1 MVTYKQIAGD
11 RIAVILDNKVVGHI
25 NQKGDGF
32 QYVPKAS
39 KMAGVVHHT
48 IDAVKAS
55 LEHGYDRERYIIVDL
70 DGTVA
75 ERDPIQPFDD
85 RSIIW
90 RLPIKPIVELVL
102 DLYASGYGII
112 FVTGR
117 KYNTRVKT
125 VAWIETHMKLEEGN
139 DYHLFMRGDDDN
151 RADHEIKLQ
160 IWENCIKN
168 KFPSVKFV
176 LDDRSQVVK
185 MWRAQ
190 GLTCLQVAE
199 GDF

>member
-1 MVTYKQIAGD
+1 MEYEID
-11 RIAVILDNKVVGHI
+11 RTK
-25 NQKGDGF
+25 
-32 QYVPKAS
+32 
-39 KMAGVVHHT
+39 
-48 IDAVKAS
+48 
-55 LEHGYDRERYIIVDL
+55 YIIVDI

-85 RSIIW
+85 RTITW
-90 RLPIKPIVELVL
+90 RLPIKVIVELVL

-125 VAWIETHMKLEEGN
+125 VAWIKTHMLLEET
-139 DYHLFMRGDDDN
+139 DYHLFMRGDDDD
-151 RADHEIKLQ
+151 RPDHDIKLQ
-160 IWENCIKN
+160 VWEDCIKG
-168 KFPSVKFV
+168 KFPEIKFI
-176 LDDRSQVVK
+176 LDDRNQVVK
-185 MWRAQ
+185 MWRSQ